1 MPSIPT
7 WVTTGLLIFAA
18 LYTIVQ
24 AVRLYLPVYFWTFD
38 RNATRGRAI
47 LAGCAKD
54 TSPNEIARAV
64 PAQACLAR
72 LLKAQDLNPDE
83 EVCKA
88 DFRRRVLYCFVAFGL
103 TLIAQFKPDSPAVLM
118 PLSQALLLCA
128 IGMIIGAVARYRIL
142 RTMDVAEATLNDKGL
157 WKEPEA

>member
-47 LAGCAKD
+47 LAVCAKD
-54 TSPNEIARAV
+54 RIGPEDEPRDGVRTDVVYRNEETGGEFSVFGRELERDKKLILEV
-64 PAQACLAR
+64 
-72 LLKAQDLNPDE
+72 E
-83 EVCKA
+83 E
-88 DFRRRVLYCFVAFGL
+88 
-103 TLIAQFKPDSPAVLM
+103 
-118 PLSQALLLCA
+118 
-128 IGMIIGAVARYRIL
+128 
-142 RTMDVAEATLNDKGL
+142 
-157 WKEPEA
+157 

>member
-47 LAGCAKD
+47 LAVCAKD

-88 DFRRRVLYCFVAFGL
+88 DFRRRVLYRFVAF
-103 TLIAQFKPDSPAVLM
+103 
-118 PLSQALLLCA
+118 
-128 IGMIIGAVARYRIL
+128 GMIIGAVARYRIL
-142 RTMDVAEATLNDKGL
+142 RTMDVAEATLKDKGL